1 MLRVGDKVDVGLIR
15 DGKPRKVTALITE
28 ASKSELASAT
38 EIHEALE
45 GARFVD
51 AEDDGGVLVQ
61 AVEPGS
67 PASQSGLRANDVIVG
82 VNRARITD
90 LQGLQEATKG
100 LQEGASSTA
109 TFVLTIRRGNAT
121 LLVPIR

>member
-28 ASKSELASAT
+28 ASQSELASAT

-45 GARFVD
+45 GARLVD